1 MEMEIARGQMIRQ
14 QIRPAEVL
22 DGHVLQVFSELARDE
37 FVPAKYQ
44 ELAYA
49 DTQIPLPHGECMMMP
64 SVEGRLLQALD
75 VKSTD
80 TVLEI
85 GTGSGYLTACL
96 GKLGVRVTSID
107 IYEDFIAAA
116 KEKLADS
123 GIANC
128 SLQCMDA
135 TKELPAGEF
144 DVIAVTGSTPL
155 YDPRYA
161 NSLKTGGRLFVIVG
175 SEPLMKSQLVTRL
188 SANEFHIETLFET
201 TIPPLRNAA
210 EPPAFN
216 F

>member
-22 DGHVLQVFSELARDE
+22 DGHVLQIFSELARDE

-75 VKSTD
+75 VKAGES
-80 TVLEI
+80 VLEI

-96 GKLGVRVTSID
+96 GKLGMRVTSID
-107 IYEDFIAAA
+107 FYEDFIKTAR
-116 KEKLADS
+116 ERLADS

-155 YDPRYA
+155 YDSRYA
-161 NSLKTGGRLFVIVG
+161 NALKTGGRLFVIVG
-175 SEPLMKSQLVTRL
+175 SEPLMKAQLITRL
-188 SANEFHIETLFET
+188 SATEFRTETLFET

-210 EPPAFN
+210 EPTAFN

>member
-22 DGHVLQVFSELARDE
+22 DGHVLQIFSELARDE

-49 DTQIPLPHGECMMMP
+49 DTQIPLAHGECMMMP

-75 VKSTD
+75 VKASD
-80 TVLEI
+80 SVLEI

-107 IYEDFIAAA
+107 IHEDFIKSAR
-116 KEKLADS
+116 EKLADS
-123 GIANC
+123 RIANC

-144 DVIAVTGSTPL
+144 DVIAITGSMPL
-155 YDPRYA
+155 YDSRYA
-161 NSLKTGGRLFVIVG
+161 KTLKKDGRLFVIVG
-175 SEPLMKSQLVTRL
+175 SEPLMKAQLVTRV
-188 SANEFHIETLFET
+188 STTEFQIETLFET
-201 TIPPLRNAA
+201 SIPPLRNAA